1 MKKIDNYT
9 ISWFRINNKKVFCIV
24 NADNF
29 KIPFVRVF
37 FNDKICDL
45 SISLN
50 PELLDGD
57 NFDCDDIKKFIILN
71 NKVLI
76 NYWNNEIFTD
86 ELCTKLDCKLS
97 SL

>member
-1 MKKIDNYT
+1 MKKIDTYS
-9 ISWFRINNKKVFCIV
+9 ISWFRINNKKVFFIV
-24 NADNF
+24 NTNNF
-29 KIPFVRVF
+29 KTPFVRVF
-37 FNDKICDL
+37 LDEKICDL

-57 NFDCDDIKKFIILN
+57 DFDCDDIKKCIILN

-76 NYWNNEIFTD
+76 NYWNNELSTD
-86 ELCTKLDCKLS
+86 ELCVKLDYKLS